1 MASVREARAAMIGDR
16 SESEQ
21 HGSAEQRRV
30 EGVLKGLMD
39 SGAVA
44 RKRGRLNDSQKM
56 AAWEVIRRYEREM
69 PAEEDA
75 KQVDEQTAFFISQF
89 PEQIQPHLWAAAQ
102 GKGNDMQPAEV
113 EALFARVW
121 GEKERTLT
129 RYREE
134 AREMLNEAL
143 AVMQDFPRCMSTWGI
158 EGARNPAEL
167 AALVTARQNDP
178 MFVLR
183 QMAIARPGRLFVD
196 TWGNVYPVSH
206 PQEAHLAHL
215 ARVEEG
221 LSQALPG
228 EIANGGALLSIGAAY
243 QAPQTREDP
252 LLGHPYFEFT
262 RACYHRLESEAA
274 ARAAASAAAP
284 AELEELDGDA

>member
-1 MASVREARAAMIGDR
+1 MVSDR
-16 SESEQ
+16 SESQGRGQ
-21 HGSAEQRRV
+21 HGQHRV

-39 SGAVA
+39 SGVVA
-44 RKRGRLNDSQKM
+44 RKRGRLNESQKM
-56 AAWEVIRRYEREM
+56 AAWEVIRRYEREQ
-69 PAEEDA
+69 PAGEEA
-75 KQVDEQTAFFISQF
+75 KPVDEHTAFFISQF
-89 PEQIQPHLWAAAQ
+89 PEQIQPMLWAEAQ
-102 GKGNDMQPAEV
+102 GRGNDMQPGEV
-113 EALFARVW
+113 EALYARVW
-121 GEKERTLT
+121 DEKERTLS

-143 AVMQDFPRCMSTWGI
+143 AVMQDFPNCMSTWGI

-228 EIANGGALLSIGAAY
+228 EIANGGALLDPGAAY
-243 QAPQTREDP
+243 QAPQAREDP
-252 LLGHPYFEFT
+252 LLGHPYFEHC
-262 RACYHRLESEAA
+262 RACYHRLEAEAA
-274 ARAAASAAAP
+274 ARAAAGAAAP